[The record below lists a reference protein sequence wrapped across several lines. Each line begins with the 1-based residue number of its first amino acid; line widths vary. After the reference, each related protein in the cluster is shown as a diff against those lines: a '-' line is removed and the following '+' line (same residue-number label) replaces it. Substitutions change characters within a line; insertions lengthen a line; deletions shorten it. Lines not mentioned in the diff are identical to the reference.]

1 MVSVLPF
8 DLTVTSLLQGIT
20 TCKCGRAMDAH
31 GDHVLSC
38 THFLTH
44 RTPWHDVTVNVVKHM
59 SKTAVFHVSHD
70 ASRPR
75 AVSRTYSPHWCPD
88 LTLYHGSHTG
98 SHVLVDV
105 TCPSVVAAGVLPAAS
120 RSHRIA
126 SIAAAASKL
135 HTYGNVNPHVVL
147 PFVVEHAG
155 ALGPEAMEHF
165 RRCRKIAKNKLT
177 NEQDSVSTWSSKGFS
192 NFFLQSLSVA
202 NLKGQGHFFMVAANI
217 IRAT

>member
-1 MVSVLPF
+1 
-8 DLTVTSLLQGIT
+8 
-20 TCKCGRAMDAH
+20 
-31 GDHVLSC
+31 
-38 THFLTH
+38 
-44 RTPWHDVTVNVVKHM
+44 
-59 SKTAVFHVSHD
+59 
-70 ASRPR
+70 
-75 AVSRTYSPHWCPD
+75 
-88 LTLYHGSHTG
+88 
-98 SHVLVDV
+98 LVDV

-192 NFFLQSLSVA
+192 NFFLQSISVA